1 MGSLAAAD
9 GLSHPF
15 EGEIGPSANGVSPG
29 SKLGIEYGAWLP
41 RQKIAWQRKR
51 DKWKRSRIRRSRS

>member
-15 EGEIGPSANGVSPG
+15 EGEIGPSANEVSPG
-29 SKLGIEYGAWLP
+29 SKLGIEYGASAAPAEDCLAAEE
-41 RQKIAWQRKR
+41 R
-51 DKWKRSRIRRSRS
+51 